1 MDPKDRAS
9 KSCEDIAEALPTD
22 LAMAALV
29 ESARILSKD
38 HVCCV
43 CVNVAATSICLNCG
57 DMLCQSYHRECPK
70 VVKLETKVDEALA
83 ILGDLVTMLSEG
95 EKALE
100 RAINQLDQHLL
111 TIDKTTRA
119 TMADIDAACD
129 RLESS
134 VRTCRRRL
142 KELAKAAD
150 ADMKAEVH
158 GGKAVL
164 LERRGKLTSHRRLTK
179 RVQQTT
185 PPSSVGEMT
194 STLQARVTGLDY
206 SPTLPAD
213 VKRMTIRKLTIDP
226 QAMTQIKKELD
237 TLGQMKVT
245 PVSLDFRFHTNHG
258 KNIVLS
264 DDQRSAERV
273 TGYIDGI
280 VLSSD
285 PMMVNTLYEV
295 QIVQKEKSSLYVFL
309 IGVTNED
316 PATLTLPEESWH
328 WKSAFV
334 ILSAY
339 VLAYGRGVKTSI
351 GQALCDLHE
360 GCRVGVLVDDAGCL
374 HLYKGGQDL
383 GVAVSNVTHPC
394 YAFFDVR
401 REYKKWLNHV

>member
-1 MDPKDRAS
+1 
-9 KSCEDIAEALPTD
+9 
-22 LAMAALV
+22 MAALV

-57 DMLCQSYHRECPK
+57 DMLCQSYHRECLK
-70 VVKLETKVDEALA
+70 VVKLETKVDEARA
-83 ILGDLVTMLSEG
+83 ILGDLVTTLSDG
-95 EKALE
+95 EKAMK

-150 ADMKAEVH
+150 AEMKAEVH

-164 LERRGKLTSHRRLTK
+164 LEKRGKLTSHRRLAK
-179 RVQQTT
+179 RVQHTT

-213 VKRMTIRKLTIDP
+213 VTIRKLTIDP
-226 QAMTQIKKELD
+226 QAMTQVEKELD
-237 TLGQMKVT
+237 TLEQMKVT

-258 KNIVLS
+258 QNIVLS

-273 TGYIDGI
+273 RDNNDGI

-285 PMMVNTLYEV
+285 PMMVNTLYE
-295 QIVQKEKSSLYVFL
+295 
-309 IGVTNED
+309 
-316 PATLTLPEESWH
+316 
-328 WKSAFV
+328 
-334 ILSAY
+334 
-339 VLAYGRGVKTSI
+339 
-351 GQALCDLHE
+351 
-360 GCRVGVLVDDAGCL
+360 
-374 HLYKGGQDL
+374 
-383 GVAVSNVTHPC
+383 
-394 YAFFDVR
+394 
-401 REYKKWLNHV
+401 WLNHA